1 MVPTPGLAG
10 VVGYLGD
17 VPVRGPAQ
25 RFELVLLA
33 DVEGRPTRRLA
44 PTSVNRALTAV
55 SALFDFAIVAGEFEG
70 PNPMEK
76 RMDPAYQRA
85 GERHRPFMGSC
96 QPATTPPSNHP
107 GKDGDATAAAAVR
120 RPGRRLVG
128 RAAL

>member
-76 RMDPAYQRA
+76 RMDPAYQR
-85 GERHRPFMGSC
+85 
-96 QPATTPPSNHP
+96 
-107 GKDGDATAAAAVR
+107 
-120 RPGRRLVG
+120 G
-128 RAAL
+128 RAAPSLHGKLPAGNNPSVEPPR